1 MDTNPLALIIADD
14 LSGAAD
20 SGVAFARRGVPT
32 RVAFDATSG
41 QADADVVVVDT
52 DSRGAAPAAA
62 AHAVATAVAGVAG
75 ARLTFKKIDSTLRG
89 NIAAETAA
97 MLRAAE
103 STLAVCA
110 PAFPATGRI
119 TVDGVQ
125 YAHGELVGDV
135 PALFAGFPV
144 TRIPL
149 TVVRQGGL
157 VERLDRAAGHGT
169 QVVVVDAETDT
180 DLGVVARAVTSLQA
194 RPVWVGSGGL
204 ADALARTLVPDPV
217 PVRFPT
223 TAGPVLV
230 VVGSAAPQAAA
241 QAAALRDAGVA
252 EVAFPAAALLGGDLA
267 VLRATAER
275 VARRLA
281 EGADVLVTI
290 EDGHVIP
297 SDRGRPAVTALATA
311 LAAAEPAAAA
321 LVVAG
326 GETARMLCAA
336 LGATGLTL
344 VGELQ
349 SGIVV
354 GLLVGGPGW
363 PVVTKSGAFGG
374 AGGLLDAV
382 IRLSSQREPVVG
394 RAVRPNTE
402 ET

>member
-1 MDTNPLALIIADD
+1 
-14 LSGAAD
+14 
-20 SGVAFARRGVPT
+20 VPT
-32 RVAFDATSG
+32 RVTFDATSG
-41 QADADVVVVDT
+41 QAGADVLVVDT
-52 DSRGAAPAAA
+52 DTRGAAPAAA
-62 AHAVATAVAGVAG
+62 AHAVATAVARLAG
-75 ARLTFKKIDSTLRG
+75 ARLAFKKIDSTLRG
-89 NIAAETAA
+89 NISAETAA
-97 MLRAAE
+97 MLQAAE

-110 PAFPATGRI
+110 PAFPGTGRI
-119 TVDGVQ
+119 TIDGVQ
-125 YAHGELVGDV
+125 YAHGERVGDV
-135 PALFAGFPV
+135 LALFSGFPV
-144 TRIPL
+144 TGIPL
-149 TVVRQGGL
+149 GVVRRGGL
-157 VERLDRAAGHGT
+157 VEGLSRAAGHGT
-169 QVVVVDAETDT
+169 HVVVVDAETDN
-180 DLGVVARAVTSLQA
+180 DLAVVARAATSLQT

-204 ADALARTLVPDPV
+204 AAALATTLVPDPV
-217 PVRFPT
+217 PVRLPT

-230 VVGSAAPQAAA
+230 VVGSAASQAAA

-252 EVAFPAAALLGGDLA
+252 EVAFPAAELLAGDLA
-267 VLRATAER
+267 VLRPTAER

-297 SDRGRPAVTALATA
+297 SDMGRPAVTALATA
-311 LAAAEPAAAA
+311 LAAAEPAAGG

-354 GLLVGGPGW
+354 GRLVGGPGW

-382 IRLSSQREPVVG
+382 IRLRSKREPVV
-394 RAVRPNTE
+394 RRPVRPDTE